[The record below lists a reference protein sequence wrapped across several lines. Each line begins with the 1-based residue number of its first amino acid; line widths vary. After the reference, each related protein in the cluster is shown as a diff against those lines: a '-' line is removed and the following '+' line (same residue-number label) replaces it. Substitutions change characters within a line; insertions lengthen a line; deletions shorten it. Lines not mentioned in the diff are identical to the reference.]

1 MNTEQQS
8 AIPNPQSPIGE
19 SAIKGFIQAG
29 GRSSRMKRDKAWLEI
44 DGVPM
49 IEWAVAAVKPAAGRL
64 GIIVNAAN
72 PQIEQY
78 ERLAESCD
86 ARLIFD
92 LHEHLGP
99 LGGIHTALAHCGAGE
114 SALILACDLPFIT
127 TEFLSFLCDVH
138 QTQNPQSESVPR
150 AVASGSPSMCG
161 LRKRRSLPLAVL
173 TRKSITVP
181 LDQSDRLQ
189 PLAAIYDQSLEA
201 TVEQMLAANE
211 LRVGLLYSRVSTRQ
225 VGFFEFA
232 HLRDAERFFINVNT
246 PEEYRGAL
254 RRIS

>member
-1 MNTEQQS
+1 
-8 AIPNPQSPIGE
+8 
-19 SAIKGFIQAG
+19 
-29 GRSSRMKRDKAWLEI
+29 
-44 DGVPM
+44 
-49 IEWAVAAVKPAAGRL
+49 
-64 GIIVNAAN
+64 
-72 PQIEQY
+72 
-78 ERLAESCD
+78 
-86 ARLIFD
+86 
-92 LHEHLGP
+92 HEHLGP

-138 QTQNPQSESVPR
+138 QTQNPQS
-150 AVASGSPSMCG
+150 ASAQSGRNPQ
-161 LRKRRSLPLAVL
+161 
-173 TRKSITVP
+173 SITVP
-181 LDQSDRLQ
+181 LDQSGRLQ

-211 LRVGLLYSRVSTRQ
+211 LRVDLLYSRVSTRQ

>member
-1 MNTEQQS
+1 MNNGEQPT
-8 AIPNPQSPIGE
+8 ILNPQSSIW
-19 SAIKGFIQAG
+19 GFIQAG
-29 GRSSRMKRDKAWLEI
+29 GRSSQMKLDKVWLEI

-49 IEWAVAAVKPAAGRL
+49 IERAVPAPKPAAGRL

-72 PQIEQY
+72 PQVGRY

-92 LHEHLGP
+92 MHEHLGP
-99 LGGIHTALAHCGAGE
+99 LGGIHTALKHCGAAR

-127 TEFLSFLCDVH
+127 TEFLSFLCNVH
-138 QTQNPQSESVPR
+138 QGENPQSAIRNPR
-150 AVASGSPSMCG
+150 
-161 LRKRRSLPLAVL
+161 
-173 TRKSITVP
+173 SITVP

-201 TVEQMLAANE
+201 VVRQMLAANE
-211 LRVGLLYSRVSTRQ
+211 FKVDLLHSRVSTRR
-225 VGFFEFA
+225 VGFAEFA

-246 PEEYRGAL
+246 PEEYQAAL
-254 RRIS
+254 RRIY

>member
-1 MNTEQQS
+1 MNSGEQS
-8 AIPNPQSPIGE
+8 AIRNPQSAIKE
-19 SAIKGFIQAG
+19 SAIRGFIQAG
-29 GRSSRMKRDKAWLEI
+29 GRSSRMKLDKSWLDI
-44 DGVPM
+44 DGIPM
-49 IEWAVAAVKPAAGRL
+49 IERAVAAAKPAASRL

-72 PQIEQY
+72 PQIELY

-99 LGGIHTALAHCGAGE
+99 LGGIHTALMHCGAAR

-127 TEFLSFLCDVH
+127 TEFLSFLCNVH
-138 QTQNPQSESVPR
+138 QGENPQSR
-150 AVASGSPSMCG
+150 SPN
-161 LRKRRSLPLAVL
+161 PQ
-173 TRKSITVP
+173 TITVP
-181 LDQSDRLQ
+181 LDQSNRLQ

-201 TVEQMLAANE
+201 VVSQMLAADE
-211 LRVGLLYSRVSTRQ
+211 LKVDLLHSRVPTRR
-225 VGFFEFA
+225 VDFAEFS

-246 PEEYRGAL
+246 PEEYQAAL

>member
-1 MNTEQQS
+1 MDTEQQS
-8 AIPNPQSPIGE
+8 AIRNPQSAIKE
-19 SAIKGFIQAG
+19 SAIWGFIQAG
-29 GRSSRMKRDKAWLEI
+29 GLSSRMKLDKAWLDI

-49 IEWAVAAVKPAAGRL
+49 IERAVAAAKSAAGRL

-72 PQIEQY
+72 PQVERY

-99 LGGIHTALAHCGAGE
+99 LGGIHTALTHCGAAR

-127 TEFLSFLCDVH
+127 AEFMSFLCNVH
-138 QTQNPQSESVPR
+138 QGENPQSQ
-150 AVASGSPSMCG
+150 SPN
-161 LRKRRSLPLAVL
+161 PQ
-173 TRKSITVP
+173 SITVP
-181 LDQSDRLQ
+181 LDQSDRPQ

-201 TVEQMLAANE
+201 VVSRMLAADE
-211 LRVGLLYSRVSTRQ
+211 LKVDLLHSRVPTRRVG
-225 VGFFEFA
+225 FAEFS

-246 PEEYRGAL
+246 PEEYQAAL